1 MWGSSTGA
9 VLGGAVSQFARVGL
23 ASLLA
28 LLLLSKLLEPTRAR
42 RRQIACMLYCT
53 SWSVRPQIC

>member
-1 MWGSSTGA
+1 MWGSSTGT
-9 VLGGAVSQFARVGL
+9 VPCSPVSEFAQVRL

-28 LLLLSKLLEPTRAR
+28 LLLLSKLLELTGAR
-42 RRQIACMLYCT
+42 RRQIAGMLSCT